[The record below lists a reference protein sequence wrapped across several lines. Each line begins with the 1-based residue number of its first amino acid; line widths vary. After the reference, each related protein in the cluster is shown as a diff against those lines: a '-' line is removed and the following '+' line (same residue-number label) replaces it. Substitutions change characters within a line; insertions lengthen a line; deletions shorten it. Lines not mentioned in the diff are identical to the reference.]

1 MSIVHVKRELGK
13 IVAFYAAEQGG
24 TDEIDDADP
33 EFRNFI
39 EKKPTAS
46 DVNEERDRRIHAGF
60 SFTGKRYAFDPISRQ
75 RVTGAGTLAG
85 FAISNGSQAGDL
97 YWHGGEQPFRWIAD
111 DNSMTEMD
119 AQTCFAFGQAAAAH
133 EEAHIFAAR
142 TIKDFDVIPNDYAS
156 NEDYWPG

>member
-1 MSIVHVKRELGK
+1 MSKVHVKRELGK
-13 IVAFYAAEQGG
+13 IVGFYAAEQDG
-24 TDEIDDADP
+24 TDEIDAEDP

-97 YWHGGEQPFRWIAD
+97 HWHGGEQPFRWIAD

-142 TIKDFDVIPNDYAS
+142 AIKDMPEIAS
-156 NEDYWPG
+156 DFTSDQYWP